1 MAFKHLLFVKDIYYP
16 IKFID
21 EGRAS
26 SFLIKNKLFEKLFF
40 VCANCGM
47 RIWIMYKNGSGSGFL
62 QLIN

>member
-1 MAFKHLLFVKDIYYP
+1 MAFKHLLCVKDIYYP

-40 VCANCGM
+40 CVCELWNEDM
-47 RIWIMYKNGSGSGFL
+47 DNV
-62 QLIN
+62 

>member
-26 SFLIKNKLFEKLFF
+26 SFLIKNKLFEKF
-40 VCANCGM
+40 V
-47 RIWIMYKNGSGSGFL
+47 RIVE
-62 QLIN
+62 